1 MKIKL
6 ISCLLFLTLTLN
18 SCSSDDVPLLNEAKV
33 IERMSSG
40 TLKITNFT
48 FQNVNKTSDYTG
60 VIFDF
65 DAISLTLSNTGTL
78 PVAGS
83 WGVMDDGF
91 EGEPDLV
98 VSLALTSVEPR
109 FTNISDDWHIIEST
123 SNKLKLKDENLET
136 GSIDYLTFEKN

>member
-6 ISCLLFLTLTLN
+6 ISCLLFLTVTLN

-40 TLKITNFT
+40 TWKITNFT
-48 FQNVNKTSDYTG
+48 FQNVNKTSDYSG

>member
-6 ISCLLFLTLTLN
+6 ISCLLFLTVTLS

-40 TLKITNFT
+40 TWKITNFT

-91 EGEPDLV
+91 DGETDLV

>member
-6 ISCLLFLTLTLN
+6 FSCLLFLTLTLN

-40 TLKITNFT
+40 TWKITNFT
-48 FQNVNKTSDYTG
+48 FQNVNKTSDYSG

>member
-48 FQNVNKTSDYTG
+48 FQNVNKTSDYSG

>member
-6 ISCLLFLTLTLN
+6 ISCLLFLTVTLN

-40 TLKITNFT
+40 TWKITNFT
-48 FQNVNKTSDYTG
+48 FQNVNKTSDYSG

-136 GSIDYLTFEKN
+136 GSIDYLTFEKK